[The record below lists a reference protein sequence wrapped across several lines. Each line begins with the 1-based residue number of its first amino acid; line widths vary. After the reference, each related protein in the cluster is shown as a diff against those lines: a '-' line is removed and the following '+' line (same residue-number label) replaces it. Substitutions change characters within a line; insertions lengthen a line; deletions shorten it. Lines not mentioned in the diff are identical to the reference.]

1 MKRLCIYVTYDAE
14 NIIDDYIGYMLCELR
29 KVVECLVVVCNY
41 EVAASGIEN
50 IQPYADKIYYRKN
63 IGFDAGAY
71 KDVMCNLM
79 GWNNIVGYD
88 ELLLINDSFFGPFM
102 PFEVIFDQMENREND
117 FWGLTIQA
125 ETNGFFGE
133 IIPEHIQ
140 SFFIAVQK
148 KLLISS
154 DFRNYWERIPYFDN
168 FSDVV
173 NLHEIRFTEY
183 FSIRGYSYS
192 ALADTGC
199 NDALNKQNNFNQY
212 MMISYELIRKRNF
225 PFLKKQQISFNTLY
239 GQTQENLR
247 MAIEYINSNTDYNVN
262 LIWDNIIR
270 TMNISDLYHSLHLQ
284 YILSD
289 AEIICKEH
297 SDVVIAVSA
306 NYANACEYVIEYLK
320 PMFSL
325 LNIRVYAKNEEILN
339 FYQKFGI
346 VCTKKSL
353 DTYMGIKE
361 LSEYKYVCIIHDED
375 MSSKEIPSYVHKS
388 LFFNIWGNLLKNAH
402 FVERLI
408 YKFDSECRLGFLAPP
423 QANFGKYFEK
433 FGREWDGRYND
444 CYKVICEKKV
454 LCKVSKEKP
463 PFIITENG
471 WIRGEILSDL
481 ERFENIDFDLMKYFW
496 IFLAQEK
503 GFFSGVV
510 ESTEYASIN
519 EVNMQYYLKEISNE
533 IRRHCGEYSSF
544 LEMKKKIFKQNA
556 SKFCSKYTKIYLYGI
571 GSMAK
576 TYKNIIPHV
585 EGFIVSDGQPNCKML
600 DNIPVYY
607 LSEVQVNDEVGV
619 IVCVDRKIQST
630 IETILNDKGIN
641 YICI

>member
-14 NIIDDYIGYMLCELR
+14 NIIDDYIGYMLRELR

-41 EVAASGIEN
+41 EVVASGMEN

-154 DFRNYWERIPYFDN
+154 DFRDYWEKISYFDN

-183 FSIRGYSYS
+183 FSTRGYSYS
-192 ALADTGC
+192 ALADTSS
-199 NDALNKQNNFNQY
+199 NDTLNKQNNFNQY

-225 PFLKKQQISFNTLY
+225 PFLKRQQISYNTLY

-262 LIWDNIIR
+262 LIWNNIIR
-270 TMNISDLYHSLHLQ
+270 TMNISDLHHSLHLQ

-289 AEIICKEH
+289 EEITCKEH
-297 SDVVIAVSA
+297 SDAVIAVSA
-306 NYANACEYVIEYLK
+306 DYVNACEYVIEYLK
-320 PMFSL
+320 PMISL
-325 LNIRVYAKNEEILN
+325 FNVRVYAKNEEILN
-339 FYQKFGI
+339 FYQNYGI
-346 VCTKKSL
+346 VCTQKSL

-361 LSEYKYVCIIHDED
+361 LSVYKYVCIIHDED
-375 MSSKEIPSYVHKS
+375 MTSKEVPSYVHKS
-388 LFFNIWGNLLKNAH
+388 SFFNIWENLLKSVR

-408 YKFDSECRLGFLAPP
+408 YKLDSECRLGFLAPP
-423 QANFGKYFEK
+423 QANFGKYFDK
-433 FGREWDGRYND
+433 FGKGWDGRYSD
-444 CYKVICEKKV
+444 CYRVIYEKKV
-454 LCKVSKEKP
+454 RCKISQDKP
-463 PFIITENG
+463 PFVITENF
-471 WIRGEILSDL
+471 WIRGEILSNL
-481 ERFENIDFDLMKYFW
+481 ERFKDIDFGIMKYIW
-496 IFLAQEK
+496 IYLAQEK
-503 GFFSGVV
+503 CYFSGIV
-510 ESTEYASIN
+510 ESAEYASIN
-519 EVNMQYYLKEISNE
+519 EVNKQYYLNE
-533 IRRHCGEYSSF
+533 ICYKIRQHCGEFNNF
-544 LEMKKKIFKQNA
+544 LDIKKVIFKRYA
-556 SKFCSKYTKIYLYGI
+556 DKFCSKHTKIYIYGI

-576 TYKNIIPHV
+576 TYKNIIPHI
-585 EGFIVSDGQPNCKML
+585 EGFIVTDGQPNRRML

-607 LSEVQVNDEVGV
+607 LSEVQFNDEVGV

-630 IETILNDKGIN
+630 IETILYDKGIN